1 METVRIAV
9 IGVGHLG
16 AIHTK
21 LLAGGTSDN
30 RQNSPHRQLVGVYD
44 PQRDRTREIAE
55 QYGITGFADIDTALA
70 NSDAVI
76 IASTTATHYD
86 VAKQCILQGKHCF
99 IEKPICATLEQAQ
112 ELTALAQEHGCVIQ
126 VGHVERFN
134 PAIVALAHETFAPR
148 FIEGHRLHQF
158 KPRATD
164 VSVIHDLMIHD
175 LDLVL
180 WLAQS
185 EVVSCDANGVAILTD
200 TPDIANARITFASG
214 CVANLTASRLS
225 ANPLRKMR
233 VFSNN
238 AYYSID
244 LGTPDIEIFR
254 LTDAGETIPEHLQ
267 TLQPAL
273 MLGNIEA
280 GTKHRAIHY
289 QKIQPPAVN
298 AIMLEHEDFAKAC
311 LGIAPPPISAV
322 DACKALALAETIQN
336 KITSSLAGG

>member
-1 METVRIAV
+1 MTKPLSIAV

-21 LLAGGTSDN
+21 LLAQRTKEKDS
-30 RQNSPHRQLVGVYD
+30 HFILCGVYD
-44 PQRDRTREIAE
+44 MSLERAQTIAQE
-55 QYGITGFADIDTALA
+55 YDTQNFVTIADALSHA
-70 NSDAVI
+70 DAVI
-76 IASTTATHYD
+76 IASTTASHYA
-86 VAKQCILQGKHCF
+86 VAKESIAHGKHCF
-99 IEKPICATLEQAQ
+99 IEKPICATLEQA
-112 ELTALAQEHGCVIQ
+112 EEIARLAQDHGVVIQ

-134 PAIVALAHETFAPR
+134 PAILALAHEEFAPR

-180 WLAQS
+180 WLAKAD
-185 EVVSCDANGVAILTD
+185 VISCDANGVAILTD
-200 TPDIANARITFASG
+200 TPDIANARITFSNG

-244 LGTPDIEIFR
+244 LGNPDIEIFR
-254 LTDAGETIPEHLQ
+254 LTNAGETIPEHLQ
-267 TLQPAL
+267 MLQPAL

-280 GTKHRAIHY
+280 GTQQRSIHY
-289 QKIQPPAVN
+289 QKITPPAVN
-298 AIMLEHEDFAKAC
+298 AIMREHEDFAKAC
-311 LGIAPPPISAV
+311 MGISPAPVDAIS
-322 DACKALALAETIQN
+322 ACKALALAETNQN
-336 KITSSLAGG
+336 KILASLG